1 MRVALRALGF
11 ALALF
16 AAIFASAPRVCACQE
31 DPRAPTGRLGEKE
44 VVEKVDPYTRGTTEA
59 FDKAGYISL
68 GPFLLGSAV
77 QSGDIES
84 QLAVKSMRWIETRHF
99 RIGSTLATCEVTTDG
114 WEEKRLREELARLRK
129 KLPRVPA
136 MVDKLDPWLRAHLYA
151 LRLEECY
158 ASFQQAFQLS
168 DDDFKPD
175 ADDKRLGPGPFLG
188 MDMKFVTLLI
198 ESEADFERVL
208 KIQNAGVCKAS
219 AHWQLT
225 GDAMVMSATP
235 QGVRSLGFATESA
248 FTSLV
253 IYEQVQALVE
263 GFRKSWGAMP
273 PWFRCGL
280 GFEFSRRID
289 KRWNVSAF
297 GTTREFGDNSWDWE
311 PRVCRIVANS
321 FATPWKEMASW
332 ETWNDVKAQAHLLAW
347 SRVQWIL
354 NRKGFDRRAFL
365 IELGGGVTHLPMTQW
380 QQIRIDRTTSAF
392 WAASS
397 KALEDC
403 DEDWKRDVQKTC
415 ARK

>member
-1 MRVALRALGF
+1 
-11 ALALF
+11 
-16 AAIFASAPRVCACQE
+16 
-31 DPRAPTGRLGEKE
+31 
-44 VVEKVDPYTRGTTEA
+44 
-59 FDKAGYISL
+59 
-68 GPFLLGSAV
+68 
-77 QSGDIES
+77 
-84 QLAVKSMRWIETRHF
+84 MRWIETRHF

-158 ASFQQAFQLS
+158 DAFLQAFQLT
-168 DDDFKPD
+168 DDDFKGD
-175 ADDKRLGPGPFLG
+175 GSDKRLGPGPFLG
-188 MDMKFVTLLI
+188 MDMKFVTLLV

-208 KIQNAGVCKAS
+208 KSQLGGVAKAS

-225 GDAMVMSATP
+225 GDTMVTCATP
-235 QGVRSLGFATESA
+235 QGVRSLGFTTEAA

-253 IYEQVQALVE
+253 VYEQVTALAE
-263 GFRKSWGAMP
+263 GFRKSWGAIP

-280 GFEFSRRID
+280 GFEFARRID

-311 PRVCRIVANS
+311 PRVCRIVANG
-321 FATPWKEMASW
+321 FATPWKEMAAW
-332 ETWNDVKAQAHLLAW
+332 ETWNDVKPQAHLLAW

-354 NRKGFDRRAFL
+354 NRKGVDRRAFL
-365 IELGGGVTHLPMTQW
+365 IELGGRVTHLPMTDW
-380 QQIRIDRTTSAF
+380 PKIMFDRTTSAF
-392 WAASS
+392 WAGFS

-403 DEDWKRDVQKTC
+403 DEDWKRDVQKSC